1 MYIRFCVLTTFTRH
15 RWIGVYCRDE
25 QGGEAI
31 TLAGSGAGRVTS
43 FAGSEFTALTSAV
56 SAAAS
61 NNAAVGSVHF
71 ECAATRGAA
80 RSRRRYTCRCST
92 YHLIMMSLPIY

>member
-1 MYIRFCVLTTFTRH
+1 MTSR
-15 RWIGVYCRDE
+15 
-25 QGGEAI
+25 GGEAI

-61 NNAAVGSVHF
+61 NNAAVGVF
-71 ECAATRGAA
+71 TLNAPLLAGLLAVAGGTLVGAVL
-80 RSRRRYTCRCST
+80 T
-92 YHLIMMSLPIY
+92 I